1 MSMVDRISSRPTT
14 PTVTTPASTPQPK
27 AQQPVAQAQST
38 TPNRVNDSFGS
49 AANAGQHWGAKAQ
62 SLGAVSGP
70 AAKPATQLPGDLR
83 SKVGTLDYYKAR
95 HDDFVRRNPGKTPP
109 DYYLGYGDKY
119 ANRFLK
125 ETAPKMSKG
134 GQEWLQRTFV
144 ALQTKI
150 EDMRQKDPAA
160 FARLEQDPEA
170 FRKFAYGTHP
180 DAYVESGLSK
190 LPPGDLVKVALTP
203 DVKDLLTK
211 DGVAQMVETGFRVGK
226 QWAGDAYDAGKNWA
240 TNKVNDAGSW
250 VKNTWNSIF

>member
-1 MSMVDRISSRPTT
+1 MVDRISSRPVTRPSTT
-14 PTVTTPASTPQPK
+14 GPSSTPQ
-27 AQQPVAQAQST
+27 ATSQQPVAQTQTST
-38 TPNRVNDSFGS
+38 QNRVADSFGG
-49 AANAGQHWGAKAQ
+49 AANAGQHWGSKAQ
-62 SLGAVSGP
+62 SLSAVSGP
-70 AAKPATQLPGDLR
+70 AAKQNTQLPADLR

-95 HDDFVRRNPGKTPP
+95 HEDFVRRNPGKTPP

-125 ETAPKMSKG
+125 ETAPKMTKG

-144 ALQTKI
+144 ALQNKI

-190 LPPGDLVKVALTP
+190 LPPSDLVKVALTP

-211 DGVAQMVETGFRVGK
+211 DGIAQMVETGLRVGK
-226 QWAGDAYDAGKNWA
+226 QWATDAIDAGKNWA
-240 TNKVNDAGSW
+240 TNKAKEAGSW
-250 VKNTWNSIF
+250 IKNTWNSIF

>member
-1 MSMVDRISSRPTT
+1 MVDRISSRPATRPTT
-14 PTVTTPASTPQPK
+14 GPSSTPQAT
-27 AQQPVAQAQST
+27 AQQPVAQAQTS
-38 TPNRVNDSFGS
+38 TPNRAADSFGGAS
-49 AANAGQHWGAKAQ
+49 SAGQHWGAKAQ
-62 SLGAVSGP
+62 SLGAVTGP
-70 AAKPATQLPGDLR
+70 AAKPASQLPADLR

-109 DYYLGYGDKY
+109 DYYLNYGDKY

-125 ETAPKMSKG
+125 ETAPKLSKE

-180 DAYVESGLSK
+180 DAYVESGLGK
-190 LPPGDLVKVALTP
+190 LPPSDLVQIGLTP

-211 DGVAQMVETGFRVGK
+211 DGIAQMVETGLRVGK
-226 QWAGDAYDAGKNWA
+226 QWAGDAIEAGKNWA
-240 TNKVNDAGSW
+240 TNKVKDAGNWIKS
-250 VKNTWNSIF
+250 TWNSIF

>member
-1 MSMVDRISSRPTT
+1 MVDRISSRPTT
-14 PTVTTPASTPQPK
+14 PTVTTPSSAPQAK
-27 AQQPVAQAQST
+27 AQQPVAPTQ
-38 TPNRVNDSFGS
+38 TPTQNRVNDSFGGS
-49 AANAGQHWGAKAQ
+49 AGQLWGTKSQ

-70 AAKPATQLPGDLR
+70 AAKQNTQLPADLR

-95 HDDFVRRNPGKTPP
+95 HDDFVKRNPGKTPP

-125 ETAPKMSKG
+125 ETAPKMTKG

-190 LPPGDLVKVALTP
+190 LPPSDLVKVALTP

-211 DGVAQMVETGFRVGK
+211 DGIAQMVETGLRVSK
-226 QWAGDAYDAGKNWA
+226 QWATDAIDAGKNWA
-240 TNKVNDAGSW
+240 TSKVNDAGNW
-250 VKNTWNSIF
+250 IKNTWKSIF